1 MSEVKHVY
9 AEMFTSDVQLDD
21 ITLSVDYTFEE
32 SEEGERE
39 SGTGLLLTP
48 DLPALFDVECV
59 FHEGYDITDLLNED
73 TFEQIHQALLEMHE
87 HSVAV
92 AQEEHILD
100 QQEGR

>member
-92 AQEEHILD
+92 AQEEQLLD
-100 QQEGR
+100 KQEVR